1 MDVFIPPP
9 GCLAVIFVSQRTA
22 GEAGY
27 VAMAER
33 MAELAAQQPGFLGVR
48 SARDAD
54 GLGLTVSYWASEAD
68 IAAWRAVLA
77 HQAAR
82 DQGRSRWYEAYELV
96 VARVE
101 RGYGWCRADGTQ
113 DPLAGTA

>member
-1 MDVFIPPP
+1 
-9 GCLAVIFVSQRTA
+9 VIFVSQRTA

-33 MAELAAQQPGFLGVR
+33 MAELAAQQPGYLGVR

-101 RGYGWCRADGTQ
+101 RGLWLVPRRWDAGSAGGHGLKGGWGRAS
-113 DPLAGTA
+113 